1 MGSFLSSSSPPPLL
15 LLLSSRVARVVRLY
29 FKHADVPTNSGHI
42 FKEDEDLE
50 AHLDVPLELKLGGVE
65 MKFENGKVII

>member
-1 MGSFLSSSSPPPLL
+1 MCI
-15 LLLSSRVARVVRLY
+15 
-29 FKHADVPTNSGHI
+29 VPTNSGHI